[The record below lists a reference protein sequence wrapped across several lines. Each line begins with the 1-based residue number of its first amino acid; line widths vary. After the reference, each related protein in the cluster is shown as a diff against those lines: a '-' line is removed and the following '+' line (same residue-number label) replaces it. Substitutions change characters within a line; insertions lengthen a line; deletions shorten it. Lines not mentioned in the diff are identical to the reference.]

1 MFYQRA
7 KNKALF
13 ADIVITNH
21 ALLFQDFSSE
31 EPLFASCEHIIFD
44 EAHHIE
50 EAASRTLGEQFSCM
64 YFQLVLSRLGTLE
77 TDDVLSKVYKMMK
90 KSEQASRSTF
100 RMVSHSLK
108 ELKFD
113 ADELF
118 QMLRAFIFKQ
128 TKQEQGISNMPLIY
142 RYNTEVEK
150 GKLWDSITELTNRFV
165 YDVRKLLTTLE
176 KQVEILQSKLE
187 WEMHVVTGEF
197 MHLIELLRKMAQS
210 LQLLILEKIHM

>member
-1 MFYQRA
+1 MGCKATGLVVVFINEQ
-7 KNKALF
+7 KNRALF

-142 RYNTEVEK
+142 RYNTEVE
-150 GKLWDSITELTNRFV
+150 R
-165 YDVRKLLTTLE
+165 
-176 KQVEILQSKLE
+176 
-187 WEMHVVTGEF
+187 
-197 MHLIELLRKMAQS
+197 
-210 LQLLILEKIHM
+210 